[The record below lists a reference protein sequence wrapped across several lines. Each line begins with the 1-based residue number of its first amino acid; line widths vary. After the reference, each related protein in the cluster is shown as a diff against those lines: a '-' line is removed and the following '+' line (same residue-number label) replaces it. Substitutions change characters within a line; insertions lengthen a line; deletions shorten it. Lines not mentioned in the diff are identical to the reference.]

1 MASSDKNGIAL
12 GTLALINLLCALF
25 HAVFQID
32 LLAAEGI
39 YREFLLTENLVVT
52 FIFAYFGLVL
62 RYGRPEEKIVL
73 AKMNILFWAA
83 LVVFVLLVR
92 PPVTTLSLV
101 AAVLFL
107 PQYFYLLF
115 LGSVALVL
123 SVLVY
128 RRGRGK
134 TGLRPDLRR
143 RASWASAAG

>member
-1 MASSDKNGIAL
+1 
-12 GTLALINLLCALF
+12 
-25 HAVFQID
+25 
-32 LLAAEGI
+32 
-39 YREFLLTENLVVT
+39 
-52 FIFAYFGLVL
+52 
-62 RYGRPEEKIVL
+62 
-73 AKMNILFWAA
+73 MNILFWAA

-134 TGLRPDLRR
+134 TGL
-143 RASWASAAG
+143 AT

>member
-32 LLAAEGI
+32 LLAAKGI

-134 TGLRPDLRR
+134 TGL
-143 RASWASAAG
+143 AT